1 MAFSWQESVKPAG
14 TQNIQCDIEYLDK
27 SYIHVYL
34 DGAETT
40 AFTWTGP
47 TNIRLN
53 SPLSAETVVLLIR
66 KTERDYLYIEFASG
80 APFIEGN
87 VDTQNKQFLH
97 LAQELVEGRAI
108 EGFYGDVSFNRY
120 RITKVGDPV
129 ASGDATNK
137 SYVDSSSAAD
147 RAYTDAKV
155 ANEEL
160 SRAAA
165 DTTLYN
171 ALNLETAAR
180 IAGDKTLSDTL
191 AAHKAR
197 ALQVPEAAVGMV
209 PAVAGRKDKIL
220 AFNSSGDPI
229 AVVPE
234 SGSAADVLIQLASS
248 DLSGGALV
256 QLRERINVQDA
267 LSPMLYSG
275 RVVRLSVFY
284 ARGLTNDDAFAAAF
298 EASKNADGYN
308 CKIIVND
315 TPYTVEITDTVY
327 QFRTNLE
334 TRYNLNNYSGFNCG
348 VVGEFK
354 FNGTAQ
360 FKFIRCYR
368 PYVNVVIHGGTGIAG
383 IDTETPTKSSVAV
396 QLDNVVVAPE
406 IHIDIV
412 NYPGYGLATFG
423 TRFLASQGVKGMYPS
438 TVNAYLSGGAV
449 YMSGTNGFG
458 EFSSIWELDCTNGS
472 VFNAIYD
479 VVVHKYEGS
488 DLLVNICNSIRFG
501 YLLLG
506 VANAKIFDSQGV
518 YIGHHLGVAGASA
531 SVKQTEDL
539 FVMDIV
545 NSWVRFGQS
554 RLFGANCGFRI
565 GSSANVL
572 FDSLEGYY
580 INQAIRLTNDTS
592 YKGTSNSPTVD
603 VHVKQINVV
612 NGNGQYAYSSKHC
625 IHVDDGILAN
635 LTLEDGR
642 IQWNV
647 NGRTSEYVYAI
658 YGGSLSSSH
667 IKIDNVRLLGN
678 YDADP
683 VYMPNYDCIVK
694 MHTPDTEVNVGGT
707 RTTGSGRRLRI
718 NWGMSTVE
726 TEYTSK
732 PIKRVYV
739 VATVNVAGGNF
750 IVKVDGKPAMY
761 VSGVAG
767 TFSCMFE
774 VSKGQKA
781 YYSMLSSNVVDAYA
795 ELELG

>member
-1 MAFSWQESVKPAG
+1 MTVS
-14 TQNIQCDIEYLDK
+14 TQVSRNEYTGNGATTQYDFTFRILDK
-27 SYIHVYL
+27 SHLLVQTL
-34 DGAETT
+34 DTSESIVTLTLGTDYT
-40 AFTWTGP
+40 VTGV
-47 TNIRLN
+47 NRYN
-53 SPLSAETVVLLIR
+53 GGKVVLTSALPAGYKISIERSTPVTQEASIR
-66 KTERDYLYIEFASG
+66 NQGGFFPEIHEDALDKLTMLVQQAYGWWSGLSLRKPSWLANYYDALNNRIRNLRDPS
-80 APFIEGN
+80 
-87 VDTQNKQFLH
+87 Q
-97 LAQELVEGRAI
+97 AQDAA
-108 EGFYGDVSFNRY
+108 
-120 RITKVGDPV
+120 TKG
-129 ASGDATNK
+129 
-137 SYVDSSSAAD
+137 
-147 RAYTDAKV
+147 YTDSADSNLQQQINV
-155 ANEEL
+155 NQ
-160 SRAAA
+160 SRA
-165 DTTLYN
+165 L
-171 ALNLETAAR
+171 R
-180 IAGDKTLSDTL
+180 
-191 AAHKAR
+191 
-197 ALQVPEAAVGMV
+197 VPEAAVGMV
-209 PAVAGRKDKIL
+209 PAVAGRKNKIL

-229 AVVPE
+229 AVLPE

-248 DLSGGALV
+248 ELSGGTLV
-256 QLRERINVQDA
+256 QLKERISVQDA

-284 ARGLTNDDAFAAAF
+284 ARGLRDDAAFAAAF
-298 EASKNADGYN
+298 AASKNADGYN
-308 CKIIVND
+308 CRVIIND

-334 TRYNLNNYSGFNCG
+334 TRYNLNTYSGFNCG

-354 FNGTAQ
+354 FNGSAQ

-368 PYVNVVIHGGTGIAG
+368 PYVNVVIQGGTGIAG
-383 IDTETPTKSSVAV
+383 IDTTTPTNSSVAV
-396 QLDNVVVAPE
+396 QLDTVVVGAE

-423 TRFLASQGVKGMYPS
+423 TKFLTSQGVKGLYPS

-449 YMSGTNGFG
+449 YMAGTNGFG
-458 EFSSIWELDCTNGS
+458 EFSSIWELDCTHGS

-518 YIGHHLGVAGASA
+518 YVGHHLGVAGASA
-531 SVKQTEDL
+531 TVKQTEDL

-565 GSSANVL
+565 GSAANVL
-572 FDSLEGYY
+572 FDSLEGYH
-580 INQAIRLTNDTS
+580 INQAISITNNTS
-592 YKGTSNSPTVD
+592 YTGTSNSPTVD

-625 IHVDDGILAN
+625 IHVDDGMLAN
-635 LTLEDGR
+635 LTVEDGR

-647 NGRTSEYVYAI
+647 NGRTSEYAYAI
-658 YGGSLSSSH
+658 YGGSLSTSH

-678 YDADP
+678 YDAEP

-718 NWGMSTVE
+718 NWGMSTTE
-726 TEYTSK
+726 TEYASK
-732 PIKRVYV
+732 PTKRVYV
-739 VATVNVAGGNF
+739 AATVNAAGGNF
-750 IVKVDGKPAMY
+750 IVRVDGKPAMY
-761 VSGVAG
+761 AAGVAG
-767 TFSCMFE
+767 TFSGTFE

-781 YYSMLSSNVVDAYA
+781 YYSMASSSVVDSYA

>member
-1 MAFSWQESVKPAG
+1 MTVS
-14 TQNIQCDIEYLDK
+14 TQVSRNEYTGNGATTQYDFTFRILDK
-27 SYIHVYL
+27 SHLLVQTL
-34 DGAETT
+34 DTSESIVTLTLGTDYT
-40 AFTWTGP
+40 VTGV
-47 TNIRLN
+47 NRYN
-53 SPLSAETVVLLIR
+53 GGKVVLTSALPVGYKISIERSTPVTQEASIR
-66 KTERDYLYIEFASG
+66 NQGGFFPEIHEDAFDKLTMLVQQAYGWWSGLSLRKPSWLANYYDALNNRIRNLRDPS
-80 APFIEGN
+80 
-87 VDTQNKQFLH
+87 Q
-97 LAQELVEGRAI
+97 AQDAA
-108 EGFYGDVSFNRY
+108 
-120 RITKVGDPV
+120 TKG
-129 ASGDATNK
+129 
-137 SYVDSSSAAD
+137 
-147 RAYTDAKV
+147 YTDSADSNLQQQINV
-155 ANEEL
+155 NQ
-160 SRAAA
+160 SRA
-165 DTTLYN
+165 L
-171 ALNLETAAR
+171 R
-180 IAGDKTLSDTL
+180 
-191 AAHKAR
+191 
-197 ALQVPEAAVGMV
+197 VPEAAVGMV
-209 PAVAGRKDKIL
+209 PAVAGRKNKIL

-229 AVVPE
+229 AVLPE

-248 DLSGGALV
+248 ELSGGTLV
-256 QLRERINVQDA
+256 QLREQINVQDA

-284 ARGLTNDDAFAAAF
+284 ARGLTNDAAFAAAF

-308 CKIIVND
+308 CRIIVND
-315 TPYTVEITDTVY
+315 TPYTVEITNTVY

-334 TRYNLNNYSGFNCG
+334 TRYNLNTYSGFNCG

-368 PYVNVVIHGGTGIAG
+368 PYVNVVIQGGTGIAG
-383 IDTETPTKSSVAV
+383 IDLITPTNSSIAV
-396 QLDNVVVAPE
+396 QLETVVVGAE

-423 TRFLASQGVKGMYPS
+423 TKFLSSQGVKGLYPS

-449 YMSGTNGFG
+449 YMAGTNGFG
-458 EFSSIWELDCTNGS
+458 EFSSIWELDCTHGS

-518 YIGHHLGVAGASA
+518 YVGHHLGVAGS
-531 SVKQTEDL
+531 SPTVKQTEDL
-539 FVMDIV
+539 YCMDIV

-565 GSSANVL
+565 GSASNVL
-572 FDSLEGYY
+572 FDSLEGYH
-580 INQAIRLTNDTS
+580 INQAISITNSTS
-592 YKGTSNSPTVD
+592 YTGTSNSPTVD

-625 IHVDDGILAN
+625 IHVDDAMLAN
-635 LTLEDGR
+635 LTIEDGR

-647 NGRTSEYVYAI
+647 NGRTSEYAYAI
-658 YGGSLSSSH
+658 YGGSLSTSH

-678 YDADP
+678 YDAEP

-707 RTTGSGRRLRI
+707 RTTGSGRRLRVS
-718 NWGMSTVE
+718 WGMSTTE

-732 PIKRVYV
+732 PNKRVYYV
-739 VATVNVAGGNF
+739 VQINDATNGSAIFNVDSKPAGYFAGVTGKFSGNF
-750 IVKVDGKPAMY
+750 G
-761 VSGVAG
+761 
-767 TFSCMFE
+767 

-781 YYSMLSSNVVDAYA
+781 NYSLGYATLLDSYA

>member
-1 MAFSWQESVKPAG
+1 MSTYKTKNPLGSAAVKDLYDNAENVDKFVNDRTKEELEDRLGVLRKTWHGMEMIFSRFIDYITGRGEQAVAAIGWQELGNWAVGLAVDNRQQIVYYNGSWYK
-14 TQNIQCDIEYLDK
+14 YLGELE
-27 SYIHVYL
+27 HV
-34 DGAETT
+34 
-40 AFTWTGP
+40 
-47 TNIRLN
+47 
-53 SPLSAETVVLLIR
+53 
-66 KTERDYLYIEFASG
+66 
-80 APFIEGN
+80 
-87 VDTQNKQFLH
+87 
-97 LAQELVEGRAI
+97 
-108 EGFYGDVSFNRY
+108 
-120 RITKVGDPV
+120 
-129 ASGDATNK
+129 
-137 SYVDSSSAAD
+137 
-147 RAYTDAKV
+147 
-155 ANEEL
+155 
-160 SRAAA
+160 
-165 DTTLYN
+165 
-171 ALNLETAAR
+171 
-180 IAGDKTLSDTL
+180 IAGDS
-191 AAHKAR
+191 
-197 ALQVPEAAVGMV
+197 PENDGGVW
-209 PAVAGRKDKIL
+209 
-220 AFNSSGDPI
+220 
-229 AVVPE
+229 
-234 SGSAADVLIQLASS
+234 SAANPTGKWSNIGDAALRSS
-248 DLSGGALV
+248 LGSDEEGNSGGTLVALEEKISV
-256 QLRERINVQDA
+256 QAA

-275 RVVRLSVFY
+275 RVVRLSVYY
-284 ARGLTNDDAFAAAF
+284 ARGLKDDAAFAAAF
-298 EASKNADGYN
+298 ADSKNADGYN
-308 CKIIVND
+308 CRVIIND

-334 TRYNLNNYSGFNCG
+334 TRYNLNTYSGFNCG

-383 IDTETPTKSSVAV
+383 IDTTTPANSSIAV
-396 QLDNVVVAPE
+396 QLETVVVGAE

-423 TRFLASQGVKGMYPS
+423 TKFLSSQGVKGLYPS

-449 YMSGTNGFG
+449 YMAGTNGFG
-458 EFSSIWELDCTNGS
+458 EFSSIWELDCTHGS

-518 YIGHHLGVAGASA
+518 YVGHHLGVAGASA
-531 SVKQTEDL
+531 TVKQTEDL

-565 GSSANVL
+565 GSAANVL
-572 FDSLEGYY
+572 FDSLEGYH
-580 INQAIRLTNDTS
+580 INQAISITNNTS
-592 YKGTSNSPTVD
+592 YTGTSNSPTVD

-625 IHVDDGILAN
+625 IHVDDEMLAN

-647 NGRTSEYVYAI
+647 NGRTSEYAYAI
-658 YGGSLSSSH
+658 YGGSLSTSH

-678 YDADP
+678 YDAEP

-718 NWGMSTVE
+718 NWGMSTAE

-732 PIKRVYV
+732 PNKRVYYV
-739 VATVNVAGGNF
+739 VQINDATNGSAIFNV
-750 IVKVDGKPAMY
+750 DSKPAGY
-761 VSGVAG
+761 FAGVAG
-767 TFSCMFE
+767 KFSGNFG

-781 YYSMLSSNVVDAYA
+781 NYSLGYATLLDSYA

>member
-1 MAFSWQESVKPAG
+1 MTVS
-14 TQNIQCDIEYLDK
+14 TQVSRNEYTGNGATTQYDFTFRILDK
-27 SYIHVYL
+27 SHLLVQTL
-34 DGAETT
+34 DTSESIVTLTLGTDYT
-40 AFTWTGP
+40 VTGV
-47 TNIRLN
+47 NRYN
-53 SPLSAETVVLLIR
+53 GGKVVLTSALPAGYKISIERSTPVTQEASIR
-66 KTERDYLYIEFASG
+66 NQGGFFPEIHEDAFDKLTMLVQQAYGWWSGLSLRKPSWLANYYDALNNRIRNLRDPS
-80 APFIEGN
+80 
-87 VDTQNKQFLH
+87 Q
-97 LAQELVEGRAI
+97 AQDAA
-108 EGFYGDVSFNRY
+108 
-120 RITKVGDPV
+120 TKG
-129 ASGDATNK
+129 
-137 SYVDSSSAAD
+137 
-147 RAYTDAKV
+147 YTDSADSNLQQQINV
-155 ANEEL
+155 NQ
-160 SRAAA
+160 SRA
-165 DTTLYN
+165 L
-171 ALNLETAAR
+171 R
-180 IAGDKTLSDTL
+180 
-191 AAHKAR
+191 
-197 ALQVPEAAVGMV
+197 VPEAAVGMV
-209 PAVAGRKDKIL
+209 PAVAGRKNKIL

-229 AVVPE
+229 AVLPE

-248 DLSGGALV
+248 DLSGGTLV
-256 QLRERINVQDA
+256 QLREQINVQDA

-284 ARGLTNDDAFAAAF
+284 ARGLTNDAAFAAAF

-308 CKIIVND
+308 CRIIVND

-334 TRYNLNNYSGFNCG
+334 TRYNLNTYSGFNCG

-368 PYVNVVIHGGTGIAG
+368 PYVNVVIQGGTGIAG
-383 IDTETPTKSSVAV
+383 IDTTTPANSSIAV
-396 QLDNVVVAPE
+396 QLETVVVGAE

-423 TRFLASQGVKGMYPS
+423 TKFLSSQGVKGLYPS

-449 YMSGTNGFG
+449 YMAGTNGFG
-458 EFSSIWELDCTNGS
+458 EFSSIWELDCTHGS

-518 YIGHHLGVAGASA
+518 YVGHHLGVAGASPT
-531 SVKQTEDL
+531 VPQTRDL
-539 FVMDIV
+539 YVMDIV

-565 GSSANVL
+565 GSAANVL
-572 FDSLEGYY
+572 FDSLEGYH
-580 INQAIRLTNDTS
+580 INQAISITNNTS
-592 YKGTSNSPTVD
+592 YTGTSNSPTVD

-625 IHVDDGILAN
+625 IHVDDGMLAN

-647 NGRTSEYVYAI
+647 NGRTSEYAYAI
-658 YGGSLSSSH
+658 YGGSLSTSH

-678 YDADP
+678 YDAEP

-732 PIKRVYV
+732 PTKRVYV
-739 VATVNVAGGNF
+739 VATVNAAGGNF
-750 IVKVDGKPAMY
+750 IARVDGKPAMY
-761 VSGVAG
+761 AAGVAG
-767 TFSCMFE
+767 TFSCTFE

-781 YYSMLSSNVVDAYA
+781 YYSMASSSVVDSYA

>member
-1 MAFSWQESVKPAG
+1 MPFYLTRDPVPSADMRNVFDNAQNLDLALNDLTSSLWTDRLGRSRMSWFGLESAFSVKLSDFESRFTSQIVEQEATFDASQA
-14 TQNIQCDIEYLDK
+14 DK
-27 SYIHVYL
+27 ENRFQHFLVSSGYVFLGDYENGPFQFSARNQYIRY
-34 DGAETT
+34 
-40 AFTWTGP
+40 
-47 TNIRLN
+47 NNQYYRLN
-53 SPLSAETVVLLIR
+53 AATDV
-66 KTERDYLYIEFASG
+66 
-80 APFIEGN
+80 
-87 VDTQNKQFLH
+87 
-97 LAQELVEGRAI
+97 
-108 EGFYGDVSFNRY
+108 GFTTTG
-120 RITKVGDPV
+120 T
-129 ASGDATNK
+129 DATSFVNDVTHFVLMDGDMLRQNLG
-137 SYVDSSSAAD
+137 S
-147 RAYTDAKV
+147 
-155 ANEEL
+155 EE
-160 SRAAA
+160 
-165 DTTLYN
+165 
-171 ALNLETAAR
+171 E
-180 IAGDKTLSDTL
+180 G
-191 AAHKAR
+191 
-197 ALQVPEAAVGMV
+197 
-209 PAVAGRKDKIL
+209 
-220 AFNSSGDPI
+220 SSGGTL
-229 AVVPE
+229 V
-234 SGSAADVLIQLASS
+234 
-248 DLSGGALV
+248 AL
-256 QLRERINVQDA
+256 EEKINVQDA

-275 RVVRLSVFY
+275 RIVRLSVYY
-284 ARGLTNDDAFAAAF
+284 ARGLRDDAAFAAAF
-298 EASKNADGYN
+298 AASKNADGYN
-308 CKIIVND
+308 CRVIIND

-334 TRYNLNNYSGFNCG
+334 TRYNLNTYSGFNCG

-354 FNGTAQ
+354 FNGSAQ

-368 PYVNVVIHGGTGIAG
+368 PYVNVVIQGGTGIAG
-383 IDTETPTKSSVAV
+383 IDTTTPANSSIAV
-396 QLDNVVVAPE
+396 QLETVVVGAE

-423 TRFLASQGVKGMYPS
+423 TKFLTSQGVKGMYPS

-449 YMSGTNGFG
+449 YMAGTNGFG
-458 EFSSIWELDCTNGS
+458 EFSSIWELDCTHGS

-518 YIGHHLGVAGASA
+518 YVGHHLGVAGASGT
-531 SVKQTEDL
+531 VKQTEDL

-565 GSSANVL
+565 GSAANVL
-572 FDSLEGYY
+572 FDSLEGYH
-580 INQAIRLTNDTS
+580 INQAISITNNTS
-592 YKGTSNSPTVD
+592 YTGTSNSPTVD

-625 IHVDDGILAN
+625 IHVDDEMLAN

-647 NGRTSEYVYAI
+647 NGRTSEYAYAI
-658 YGGSLSSSH
+658 YGGSLSTSH

-678 YDADP
+678 YDAEP

-732 PIKRVYV
+732 PTKRVYV
-739 VATVNVAGGNF
+739 VATVNAAGGNF
-750 IVKVDGKPAMY
+750 IARVDSKPAMY
-761 VSGVAG
+761 AAGVAG
-767 TFSCMFE
+767 TFSGTFE

-781 YYSMLSSNVVDAYA
+781 YYSMASSSVVDSYA

>member
-1 MAFSWQESVKPAG
+1 MTVS
-14 TQNIQCDIEYLDK
+14 TQVSRNEYTGNGATTQYDFTFRILDK
-27 SYIHVYL
+27 SHLLVQTL
-34 DGAETT
+34 DNSDSIVTLTLGTDYT
-40 AFTWTGP
+40 VTGV
-47 TNIRLN
+47 NRYN
-53 SPLSAETVVLLIR
+53 GGKVVLTSALPAGYKISIERSTPVTQEASIR
-66 KTERDYLYIEFASG
+66 NQGGFFPEIHEDAFDKLTMLVQQAYGWWSGLSLRKPSWLANYYDALNNRIRNLRDPS
-80 APFIEGN
+80 
-87 VDTQNKQFLH
+87 Q
-97 LAQELVEGRAI
+97 AQDAA
-108 EGFYGDVSFNRY
+108 
-120 RITKVGDPV
+120 TKG
-129 ASGDATNK
+129 
-137 SYVDSSSAAD
+137 
-147 RAYTDAKV
+147 YTDSADSNLQQQINV
-155 ANEEL
+155 NQ
-160 SRAAA
+160 SRA
-165 DTTLYN
+165 L
-171 ALNLETAAR
+171 R
-180 IAGDKTLSDTL
+180 
-191 AAHKAR
+191 
-197 ALQVPEAAVGMV
+197 VPEAAVGMV
-209 PAVAGRKDKIL
+209 PAVAGRKNKIL

-229 AVVPE
+229 AVLPE

-248 DLSGGALV
+248 ELSGGTLV
-256 QLRERINVQDA
+256 QLKERISVQDA

-284 ARGLTNDDAFAAAF
+284 ARGLRDDAAFAAAF
-298 EASKNADGYN
+298 AASKNADGYN
-308 CKIIVND
+308 CRVIIND

-334 TRYNLNNYSGFNCG
+334 TRYNLNTYSGFNCG

-354 FNGTAQ
+354 FNGSAQ

-368 PYVNVVIHGGTGIAG
+368 PYVNVVIQGGTGIAG
-383 IDTETPTKSSVAV
+383 IDTTTPTNSSVAV
-396 QLDNVVVAPE
+396 QLDTVVVGAE

-423 TRFLASQGVKGMYPS
+423 TKFLTSQGVKGLYPS

-449 YMSGTNGFG
+449 YMAGTNGFG
-458 EFSSIWELDCTNGS
+458 EFSSIWELDCTHGS

-518 YIGHHLGVAGASA
+518 YVGHHLGVAGASA
-531 SVKQTEDL
+531 TVKQTEDL

-565 GSSANVL
+565 GSAANVL
-572 FDSLEGYY
+572 FDSLEGYH
-580 INQAIRLTNDTS
+580 INQAISITNNTS
-592 YKGTSNSPTVD
+592 YTGTSNSPTVD

-625 IHVDDGILAN
+625 IHVDDEMLAN

-647 NGRTSEYVYAI
+647 NGRTSEYAYAI
-658 YGGSLSSSH
+658 YGGSLSTSH

-678 YDADP
+678 YDAEP

-718 NWGMSTVE
+718 NWGMSTAE

-732 PIKRVYV
+732 PNKRVYV
-739 VATVNVAGGNF
+739 VATVNAAGGNF
-750 IVKVDGKPAMY
+750 IARVDGKPAMY
-761 VSGVAG
+761 AAGVAG
-767 TFSCMFE
+767 TFSGTFE

-781 YYSMLSSNVVDAYA
+781 YYSMASSSVVDSYA

>member
-1 MAFSWQESVKPAG
+1 MTVS
-14 TQNIQCDIEYLDK
+14 TQVSRNEYTGNGATTQYDFTFRILDK
-27 SYIHVYL
+27 SHLLVQTL
-34 DGAETT
+34 DTSESIVTLTLGTDYT
-40 AFTWTGP
+40 VTGV
-47 TNIRLN
+47 NRYN
-53 SPLSAETVVLLIR
+53 GGKVVLTSALPAGYKISIERSTPVTQEASIR
-66 KTERDYLYIEFASG
+66 NQGGFFPEIHEDALDKLTMLVQQAYGWWSGLSLRKPSWLANYYDALNNRIRNLRDPS
-80 APFIEGN
+80 
-87 VDTQNKQFLH
+87 Q
-97 LAQELVEGRAI
+97 AQDAA
-108 EGFYGDVSFNRY
+108 
-120 RITKVGDPV
+120 TKG
-129 ASGDATNK
+129 
-137 SYVDSSSAAD
+137 
-147 RAYTDAKV
+147 YTDSADSNLQQQINV
-155 ANEEL
+155 NQ
-160 SRAAA
+160 SRA
-165 DTTLYN
+165 L
-171 ALNLETAAR
+171 R
-180 IAGDKTLSDTL
+180 
-191 AAHKAR
+191 
-197 ALQVPEAAVGMV
+197 VPEAAVGMV
-209 PAVAGRKDKIL
+209 PAVAGRKNKIL

-229 AVVPE
+229 AVLPE

-248 DLSGGALV
+248 ELSGGTLV
-256 QLRERINVQDA
+256 QLREQINVQDA

-284 ARGLTNDDAFAAAF
+284 ARGLTNDAAFAAAF

-308 CKIIVND
+308 CRIIVND
-315 TPYTVEITDTVY
+315 TPYTVEITNTVY

-334 TRYNLNNYSGFNCG
+334 TRYNLNTYSGFNCG

-368 PYVNVVIHGGTGIAG
+368 PYVNVVIQGGTGIAG
-383 IDTETPTKSSVAV
+383 IDLITPTNSSIAV
-396 QLDNVVVAPE
+396 QLETVVVGAE

-423 TRFLASQGVKGMYPS
+423 TKFLSSQGVKGLYPS

-449 YMSGTNGFG
+449 YMAGTNGFG
-458 EFSSIWELDCTNGS
+458 EFSSIWELDCTHGS

-518 YIGHHLGVAGASA
+518 YVGHHLGVAGS
-531 SVKQTEDL
+531 SPTVKQTEDL
-539 FVMDIV
+539 YCMDIV

-565 GSSANVL
+565 GSASNVL
-572 FDSLEGYY
+572 FDSLEGYH
-580 INQAIRLTNDTS
+580 INQAISITNSTS
-592 YKGTSNSPTVD
+592 YTGTSNSPTVD

-625 IHVDDGILAN
+625 IHVDDAMLAN
-635 LTLEDGR
+635 LTIEDGR

-647 NGRTSEYVYAI
+647 NGRTSEYAYAI
-658 YGGSLSSSH
+658 YGGSLSTSH

-678 YDADP
+678 YDAEP

-718 NWGMSTVE
+718 NWGMSTTE

-732 PIKRVYV
+732 PTKRVYV
-739 VATVNVAGGNF
+739 VATVTAAGGNF
-750 IVKVDGKPAMY
+750 IARVDGKPAMY
-761 VSGVAG
+761 AAGVAG
-767 TFSCMFE
+767 TFSGTFE

-781 YYSMLSSNVVDAYA
+781 YYSMASSSVVDSYA

>member
-1 MAFSWQESVKPAG
+1 MSVPNQTPYNIYTANGLSTVFAYEFYLISASDIQVTINGSEVSSGYTVSGVGNTRGGEVTFLTAPANGATVIFERVTPTYRLTDYQDNGDLLADTVNKDFDRLWMA
-14 TQNIQCDIEYLDK
+14 IQRAFIYLG
-27 SYIHVYL
+27 VAL
-34 DGAETT
+34 TRPLFGG
-40 AFTWTGP
+40 GP
-47 TNIRLN
+47 
-53 SPLSAETVVLLIR
+53 
-66 KTERDYLYIEFASG
+66 
-80 APFIEGN
+80 
-87 VDTQNKQFLH
+87 
-97 LAQELVEGRAI
+97 
-108 EGFYGDVSFNRY
+108 FNANGY
-120 RITKVGDPV
+120 RIANLADPINNQDAVTKG
-129 ASGDATNK
+129 
-137 SYVDSSSAAD
+137 YAD
-147 RAYTDAKV
+147 NLYQGAISHSDNNFKR
-155 ANEEL
+155 
-160 SRAAA
+160 
-165 DTTLYN
+165 TL
-171 ALNLETAAR
+171 R
-180 IAGDKTLSDTL
+180 
-191 AAHKAR
+191 
-197 ALQVPEAAVGMV
+197 VPESEVVMLPGIS
-209 PAVAGRKDKIL
+209 GRRKKIL
-220 AFNSSGDPI
+220 AFNDTGNPI
-229 AVVPE
+229 AVLPE

-248 DLSGGALV
+248 ELSGGTLV
-256 QLRERINVQDA
+256 QLKEQINVQDA

-284 ARGLTNDDAFAAAF
+284 ARGLRDDAAFAAAF
-298 EASKNADGYN
+298 AASKNEDGYN
-308 CKIIVND
+308 CRVIIND

-334 TRYNLNNYSGFNCG
+334 TRYNLNTYSGFNCG

-383 IDTETPTKSSVAV
+383 IDTTTPTNSSVAV
-396 QLDNVVVAPE
+396 QLDTVVVGAE

-423 TRFLASQGVKGMYPS
+423 TKLLSSQGVKGLYPS

-449 YMSGTNGFG
+449 YMAGTNGFG
-458 EFSSIWELDCTNGS
+458 EFSSIWELDCTHGS

-518 YIGHHLGVAGASA
+518 YVGHHLGVAGASA
-531 SVKQTEDL
+531 TVKQTEDL

-565 GSSANVL
+565 GSAANVL
-572 FDSLEGYY
+572 FDSLEGYH
-580 INQAIRLTNDTS
+580 INQAISITNNTS
-592 YKGTSNSPTVD
+592 YTGTSNSPTVD

-625 IHVDDGILAN
+625 IHVDDKMLAN

-647 NGRTSEYVYAI
+647 NGRTSEYAYAI
-658 YGGSLSSSH
+658 YGGSLSTSH

-678 YDADP
+678 YDAEP

-707 RTTGSGRRLRI
+707 RTTGSGRRLRV
-718 NWGMSTVE
+718 NWGMSTTE
-726 TEYTSK
+726 TEYT
-732 PIKRVYV
+732 
-739 VATVNVAGGNF
+739 
-750 IVKVDGKPAMY
+750 
-761 VSGVAG
+761 
-767 TFSCMFE
+767 
-774 VSKGQKA
+774 
-781 YYSMLSSNVVDAYA
+781 
-795 ELELG
+795 